1 MFIFVC
7 AVGLNDFSLPTGASE
22 CRTPIAF
29 STPMHVVVGRPIEL
43 KKNPLPTIDE
53 VKTHNSFTAAR
64 NNFVDLLKTQLFR
77 KNIS

>member
-1 MFIFVC
+1 LFSDI
-7 AVGLNDFSLPTGASE
+7 GLNDFSSPTGASE

-53 VKTHNSFTAAR
+53 VKTYNDVTAVR
-64 NNFVDLLKTQLFR
+64 SNFVDLFKTQLLE
-77 KNIS
+77 KI